1 MVELLKTIYTTIH
14 INEAIFFV
22 LHKVIVDQYCAI
34 SNFPIGQGTNCSNRE
49 PQRIYLRIVLR
60 DNMLTT
66 LIDALQFATRPSAL
80 LEWEMSN
87 CWMQHNAIPLWWEVS
102 VYLCC
107 YLKQLLYNEMILTVH
122 INCNIVRFLAILVR
136 SFATVFAFI
145 TLTAVRNGKD
155 LIIFTKL
162 ISSSCRQLN
171 LLIILVPF
179 YIKGLF
185 T

>member
-1 MVELLKTIYTTIH
+1 MLCSSRLDPVPCSIGKCLIVECNTMRFRFDEKS
-14 INEAIFFV
+14 
-22 LHKVIVDQYCAI
+22 C
-34 SNFPIGQGTNCSNRE
+34 
-49 PQRIYLRIVLR
+49 
-60 DNMLTT
+60 
-66 LIDALQFATRPSAL
+66 
-80 LEWEMSN
+80 
-87 CWMQHNAIPLWWEVS
+87 
-102 VYLCC
+102 VYVCC

-145 TLTAVRNGKD
+145 TLTAIRNGKD

-185 T
+185 TYKTTIQDNFIVNIEVFVLIRCVHKCR